1 MVSANSIIS
10 INSQNYKIGFFQIIF
25 FIYIYIPFKIFINYC
40 PKYYLL
46 MNPSIV
52 WETCLRSIKS
62 EISEQSFKT
71 WFEPIVPVKFADN
84 TLTIQV
90 PSKFFYEWLEEN
102 YVRVLRNAI
111 NNSIGHMGQLEYS
124 VLVDK
129 PSLKNT
135 ISVAQKNV
143 LTDNQKGKSFVAKE
157 PDFNRSPFELNQL
170 DTLKQE
176 SYLNP
181 SYMFSNF
188 VEGDCNC
195 LGRSA
200 GIAVAAKP
208 GATSFNPLM
217 IYGGV
222 GLGKTHILQAIG
234 NEIKVSNPD
243 KFVLYVSSEKFTN
256 QFINAIKN
264 SSLQVFSNFYMNVD
278 VLIIDDV
285 QFMAGKDKTQE
296 IFFHIFNHLHQT
308 GKQIIMS
315 SDRAPKMLEGFMDR
329 LLSRF
334 KWGLT
339 ADLQKPDFETR
350 IAIIEKK
357 LENDGLTFSNEV
369 IEYLAHTINTNVR
382 ELEGVLVSLMAHASL
397 NRREVDLELA
407 KKTLRGIVEK
417 QEKVI
422 TMDSIFEAVKSEFL
436 VSVDDIKSKSRKKE
450 FILPRQMAMYLA
462 KELLNIPLSN
472 IGYYFDRDHSTVIY
486 SVNSLN
492 DALIN
497 DKLVQNHLAKLRK
510 VLS

>member
-1 MVSANSIIS
+1 M
-10 INSQNYKIGFFQIIF
+10 
-25 FIYIYIPFKIFINYC
+25 
-40 PKYYLL
+40 LL
-46 MNPSIV
+46 NPSTV
-52 WETCLRSIKS
+52 WETCLKSIKN

-71 WFEPIVPVKFADN
+71 WFEPIVPIKFVQN

-102 YVRVLRNAI
+102 YVKVLRNAI
-111 NNSIGHMGQLEYS
+111 DKSIGHYGQLEYS

-129 PSLKNT
+129 PSLKNAINQANKNT
-135 ISVAQKNV
+135 ILEPNKNK
-143 LTDNQKGKSFVAKE
+143 NQFITKE
-157 PDFNRSPFELNQL
+157 PDFNRSPFELNL
-170 DTLKQE
+170 VDTFRQE
-176 SYLNP
+176 SFLNP
-181 SYMFSNF
+181 SYTFDNF
-188 VEGDCNC
+188 VEGDCNR

-217 IYGGV
+217 VYGGV

-234 NEIKVSNPD
+234 NEIKNSHPS

-256 QFINAIKN
+256 QFINAVKN
-264 SSLQVFSNFYMNVD
+264 NSLQVFSNFYMNVD

-285 QFMAGKDKTQE
+285 QFLAGKDKTQE
-296 IFFHIFNHLHQT
+296 TFFHIFNHLHQT

-315 SDRAPKMLEGFMDR
+315 SDRAPKLLEGFMDR

-357 LENDGLTFSNEV
+357 LENDGLCFSSEV
-369 IEYLAHTINTNVR
+369 VEYLANTINTNVR
-382 ELEGVLVSLMAHASL
+382 ELEGVLVSLMAHSSL
-397 NRREVDLELA
+397 NRREVNLDLA
-407 KKTLRGIVEK
+407 QTTLKSIVEK

-422 TMDSIFEAVKSEFL
+422 TIDNIFEAVKNQFM
-436 VSVDDIKSKSRKKE
+436 VSVADIKSKSRKKE
-450 FILPRQMAMYLA
+450 FILPRQVAMYLA
-462 KELLNIPLSN
+462 KEILNIPLSN

-486 SVNSLN
+486 SINSLN
-492 DALIN
+492 EQLLT
-497 DKLVQNHLAKLRK
+497 DKLLKDNLLKIRK
-510 VLS
+510 SLTN

>member
-1 MVSANSIIS
+1 MLN
-10 INSQNYKIGFFQIIF
+10 
-25 FIYIYIPFKIFINYC
+25 
-40 PKYYLL
+40 
-46 MNPSIV
+46 NPTKV
-52 WETCLRSIKS
+52 WETCLNSIKL

-71 WFEPIVPVKFADN
+71 WFEPIIPVKLIDN

-111 NNSIGHMGQLEYS
+111 DRSIGHAGQLEYS

-129 PSLKNT
+129 PSLKNA
-135 ISVAQKNV
+135 INVANKN
-143 LTDNQKGKSFVAKE
+143 TGPEAQNTKGNFQIKE
-157 PDFNRSPFELNQL
+157 PDFNRSPFELNL
-170 DTLKQE
+170 IDTLKQE

-181 SYMFSNF
+181 FYTFDNF
-188 VEGDCNC
+188 VEGDCNR

-234 NEIKVSNPD
+234 NGIKELNSN

-256 QFINAIKN
+256 QFINAVKN
-264 SSLQVFSNFYMNVD
+264 NSLQVFSNFYMNVD

-285 QFMAGKDKTQE
+285 QFLAGKEKTQE
-296 IFFHIFNHLHQT
+296 TFFHIFNHLHQT

-315 SDRAPKMLEGFMDR
+315 SDRAPKKLEGFMDR

-350 IAIIEKK
+350 VAIIEKK
-357 LENDGLTFSNEV
+357 LENDGLTFTNEV
-369 IEYLAHTINTNVR
+369 IEYLANTINTNVR
-382 ELEGVLVSLMAHASL
+382 ELEGVLVSLMAHSSL
-397 NRREVDLELA
+397 NRREVDLDLA
-407 KKTLRGIVEK
+407 KNTLKGIVEK

-422 TMDSIFEAVKSEFL
+422 TMDTIFELVKNQFKVNIEDL
-436 VSVDDIKSKSRKKE
+436 KSKSRKKE
-450 FILPRQMAMYLA
+450 FILPRQFAMYMA
-462 KELLNIPLSN
+462 KDILNIPLSN

-486 SVNSLN
+486 SINS
-492 DALIN
+492 IN
-497 DKLVQNHLAKLRK
+497 ELLKSDKIAQAHLQNLRK
-510 VLS
+510 ALAN

>member
-1 MVSANSIIS
+1 M
-10 INSQNYKIGFFQIIF
+10 
-25 FIYIYIPFKIFINYC
+25 
-40 PKYYLL
+40 LL
-46 MNPSIV
+46 NPSTV
-52 WETCLRSIKS
+52 WETCLKSIRN
-62 EISEQSFKT
+62 EISAQSFKT
-71 WFEPIVPVKFADN
+71 WFEPIVPVKFIDQ

-111 NNSIGHMGQLEYS
+111 DKSIGHNGQLEYS
-124 VLVDK
+124 VLIDK
-129 PSLKNT
+129 PSLKNA
-135 ISVAQKNV
+135 ISQAQKLITPEQNKV
-143 LTDNQKGKSFVAKE
+143 KKTIINE
-157 PDFNRSPFELNQL
+157 PDFNRSPFELNL
-170 DTLKQE
+170 IDTFKQE
-176 SYLNP
+176 SFLNP
-181 SYMFSNF
+181 SYTFENF
-188 VEGDCNC
+188 VEGDCNQ

-234 NEIKVSNPD
+234 NQIKLSHPD

-256 QFINAIKN
+256 QFINAVKN

-285 QFMAGKDKTQE
+285 QFLAGKDKTQE

-315 SDRAPKMLEGFMDR
+315 SDRAPKLLEGFLDR

-339 ADLQKPDFETR
+339 ADIQKPDFETR

-357 LENDGLTFSNEV
+357 LENDGLSFSNEV
-369 IEYLAHTINTNVR
+369 VEYLAQTINTNVR
-382 ELEGVLVSLMAHASL
+382 ELEGVLVSLMAHSSL
-397 NRREVDLELA
+397 NRRVVDLELA
-407 KKTLRGIVEK
+407 QKTIKGIVEK
-417 QEKVI
+417 LEKVI
-422 TMDSIFEAVKSEFL
+422 TIDHIFEAVKNQFM
-436 VSVDDIKSKSRKKE
+436 VSVEDIKSKSRKKE
-450 FILPRQMAMYLA
+450 FILPRQVAMYLA
-462 KELLNIPLSN
+462 KEILNIPLSN

-486 SVNSLN
+486 SINSLN
-492 DALIN
+492 EQLLT
-497 DKLVQNHLAKLRK
+497 DKLLKDSLLKIKKA
-510 VLS
+510 LSN

>member
-1 MVSANSIIS
+1 MLN
-10 INSQNYKIGFFQIIF
+10 
-25 FIYIYIPFKIFINYC
+25 
-40 PKYYLL
+40 
-46 MNPSIV
+46 NPTTV
-52 WETCLRSIKS
+52 WETCLNSIKS

-71 WFEPIVPVKFADN
+71 WFEPIIPVKFINN

-111 NNSIGHMGQLEYS
+111 DKSIGHSGQLEYS
-124 VLVDK
+124 ILVDK
-129 PSLKNT
+129 PSLKNA
-135 ISVAQKNV
+135 IIVANKIVGTEAQNG
-143 LTDNQKGKSFVAKE
+143 KGQYQVRE
-157 PDFNRSPFELNQL
+157 PDFNRSPFELNL
-170 DTLKQE
+170 IDTLKQE

-181 SYMFSNF
+181 FYTFDNF
-188 VEGDCNC
+188 VEGDCNR

-200 GIAVAAKP
+200 GIAVSAKP

-234 NEIKVSNPD
+234 NSIKELNSN

-256 QFINAIKN
+256 QFINAVKN
-264 SSLQVFSNFYMNVD
+264 NSLQVFSNFYMNVD

-285 QFMAGKDKTQE
+285 QFLAGKEKTQE
-296 IFFHIFNHLHQT
+296 TFFHIFNHLHQT

-315 SDRAPKMLEGFMDR
+315 SDRAPKKLEGFMDR

-350 IAIIEKK
+350 VAIIQKK
-357 LENDGLTFSNEV
+357 LENDGLTFTSEV
-369 IEYLAHTINTNVR
+369 VEYLANTINTNVR
-382 ELEGVLVSLMAHASL
+382 ELEGVLVSLMAHSSL
-397 NRREVDLELA
+397 NRREVDMDLA
-407 KKTLRGIVEK
+407 KKTLKGIVEK
-417 QEKVI
+417 QVKVI
-422 TMDSIFEAVKSEFL
+422 TMDTIFDAVSKQFM
-436 VSVDDIKSKSRKKE
+436 VSVEDIKSKSRKKE
-450 FILPRQMAMYLA
+450 FIMPRQMAMYMA
-462 KELLNIPLSN
+462 KEILNMPLSN

-492 DALIN
+492 EAMN
-497 DKLVQNHLAKLRK
+497 TDKLVVDHISKLRK
-510 VLS
+510 TLAN